1 MHAALAK
8 EAAERTLDY
17 NQMQQLVEMRY
28 INDGEGVGNWCN
40 ITMQNAKY
48 AITGIMGQSI
58 DLTGGFIATAKCRGY
73 SKVVTEMY
81 YTGEIYAGDRGI
93 I

>member
-1 MHAALAK
+1 
-8 EAAERTLDY
+8 
-17 NQMQQLVEMRY
+17 
-28 INDGEGVGNWCN
+28 
-40 ITMQNAKY
+40 MQNAKY